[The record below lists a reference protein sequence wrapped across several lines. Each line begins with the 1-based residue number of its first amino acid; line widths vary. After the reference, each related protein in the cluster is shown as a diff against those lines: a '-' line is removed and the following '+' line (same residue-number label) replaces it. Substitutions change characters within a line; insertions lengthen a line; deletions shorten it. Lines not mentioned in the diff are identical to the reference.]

1 MSTPENTTRRKP
13 SFARVDA
20 ALDRWQQSLGAQA
33 GQWGRT
39 LRHSAAGRWWSAAA
53 RPGIVDWG
61 LLIAVL
67 SIAGV
72 SFIYGDVMVTFQH
85 SFNFLDTLLEGRPQD
100 FYARAI
106 ENSAYGHPAV
116 YDIPVYIVFA
126 LWNLPTYVIHQL
138 TGFDYLVSTPAQ
150 LWLKAMMVVFA
161 LIATKLLMTIARA
174 LGVSADRSKWVG
186 FYFLSS
192 MSLFV
197 PVFVIVQY
205 DIISIVLMLAGI
217 LAYLRGRTR
226 SFLLWFVAAN
236 TFKLFALF
244 IFIPLVLLREKNLIR
259 AAAQVLVGLVGLIL
273 CRLLYRGDVAF
284 EASTGGFTDLMLN
297 RLVEASIRWQST
309 VPIPLFVV
317 FMIGLAIFAYAKRPM
332 SERELHAFAIYV
344 SLAAFLAFC
353 ALVPLNPYWIA
364 LVAPFSVLIIF
375 LNPRHLTLNTLL
387 EVAFSSSVLVI
398 YMLIGFS
405 MYNASMLRDLLVGQ
419 FVSPADPQRFGTPG
433 EILVALGLSGV
444 RVYFLV
450 GLMIAC
456 SLAVLILNYPRK
468 SFVEGMP
475 NLEPMQRGPV
485 WIRIAA
491 IAGFSALLF
500 AMYFVPARAPLYS
513 MTTSSPQV
521 GERDVL
527 TAPGGVEQRV
537 RLDSAADVERIRVG
551 VDASAIDWIDS
562 SVLVLS
568 VLDGDEE
575 ILFEQRSPA
584 NAVGAGFA
592 VFETPGLRLEG
603 GEDVIIRLS
612 GGRSEGAPVYAWFAA
627 EGSDGPTFED
637 GRSVAGD
644 LVLVLDG
651 ESSGAGS
658 D

>member
-1 MSTPENTTRRKP
+1 MSSPENTTRRKP

-33 GQWGRT
+33 AQLGGA
-39 LRHSAAGRWWSAAA
+39 LRHSAAGRWWSATA
-53 RPGIVDWG
+53 RPRIVDWG

-150 LWLKAMMVVFA
+150 LWLKSMMVVFA
-161 LIATKLLMTIARA
+161 ITAAKLLMTIART
-174 LGVSADRSKWVG
+174 LGVSADRSKWVA

-317 FMIGLAIFAYAKRPM
+317 FMIGLAIFAYAKRPV

-364 LVAPFSVLIIF
+364 LVAPFAVLIIF
-375 LNPRHLTLNTLL
+375 LNPRHMTLNTLL
-387 EVAFSSSVLVI
+387 EVAFSSSVLLI

-419 FVSPADPQRFGTPG
+419 FVPPADPQRFGTPG

-456 SLAVLILNYPRK
+456 ALAVLVLNYPRK

-475 NLEPMQRGPV
+475 NLEPIQRGPV

-500 AMYFVPARAPLYS
+500 AMYLVPARAALYS
-513 MTTSSPQV
+513 ITTGSPQV

-527 TAPGGVEQRV
+527 TAPEGVEQTV

-551 VDASAIDWIDS
+551 VDASAVDWIDS

-568 VLDGDEE
+568 VLDGDEG

-592 VFETPGLRLEG
+592 VFETPGLRLKG

-612 GGRSEGAPVYAWFAA
+612 GEGSEGAPVYAWFSA
-627 EGSDGPTFED
+627 EGSAGPTFED

-651 ESSGAGS
+651 EWSGAGS